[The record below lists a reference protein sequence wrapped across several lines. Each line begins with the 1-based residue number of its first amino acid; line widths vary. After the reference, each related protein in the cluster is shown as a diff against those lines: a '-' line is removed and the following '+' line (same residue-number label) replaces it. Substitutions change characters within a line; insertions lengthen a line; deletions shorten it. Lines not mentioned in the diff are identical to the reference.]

1 MPEYVRV
8 CQSMPEYARVCQSM
22 PEYARVCLSKPEYA
36 KLCQSMPEYAR
47 VCQSIPDYARF
58 CTGFLNPSVPQCEKN
73 TLWPYVIHG
82 IITEMCDIIIYKR
95 GTAGERTF
103 TAGERTWESS
113 VQTARCHFS
122 WSRSQPKM
130 LETLRKHSPMMASVD
145 SRAFLKKLQ
154 QCPWSGP
161 KRPPKRAE
169 TARFHFSWSRS
180 QQKCSKLSKNILQ

>member
-1 MPEYVRV
+1 
-8 CQSMPEYARVCQSM
+8 MPEYARVCQSM

-95 GTAGERTF
+95 GTAGERT
-103 TAGERTWESS
+103 WESS

-145 SRAFLKKLQ
+145 SRAFLQTLE
-154 QCPWSGP
+154 QCPCSVKNGP
-161 KRPPKRAE
+161 
-169 TARFHFSWSRS
+169 
-180 QQKCSKLSKNILQ
+180 N